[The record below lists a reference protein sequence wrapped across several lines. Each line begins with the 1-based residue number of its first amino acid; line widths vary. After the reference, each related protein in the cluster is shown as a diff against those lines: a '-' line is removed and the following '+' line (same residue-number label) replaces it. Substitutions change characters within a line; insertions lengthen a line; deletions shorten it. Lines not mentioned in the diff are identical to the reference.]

1 MRKKGVD
8 QTPYMTNKK
17 VRKAI
22 DKVLE
27 KNATNWANLGTGT
40 KLDLK
45 TKRATEEAWVEM
57 SKIIYNLDSEYWV
70 SIMKNT
76 PGSLVEKVLQMKTE
90 ESSKRSL

>member
-1 MRKKGVD
+1 MRKKGID
-8 QTPYMTNKK
+8 QTPYQTNKK

-27 KNATNWANLGTGT
+27 KNAINWANLGTGT
-40 KLDLK
+40 MLDLK
-45 TKRATEEAWVEM
+45 TKEATEEAWVEM

-76 PGSLVEKVLQMKTE
+76 PGSLVEKVLKI
-90 ESSKRSL
+90 ESAQE

>member
-1 MRKKGVD
+1 MKKKGVNLS
-8 QTPYMTNKK
+8 PYMTNKK

-45 TKRATEEAWVEM
+45 TKEATEEGWVEM
-57 SKIIYNLDSEYWV
+57 SKIIYNLDPEFWV

-76 PGSLVEKVLQMKTE
+76 PGSLVEKVSQMKME
-90 ESSKRSL
+90 ESNKKSL